1 MQSFWHELMMKT
13 GDQKD
18 EHLDD
23 DTSGIIPNQRLNLKK
38 RRWKIILSNMVSERT
53 HLWEISFKLIP
64 QKMQQNYNVDKFNAT
79 VVPKFKMLHC
89 LEKMQESCNK
99 HWKVWEET
107 ALRVIPNSP
116 KPKMELSN
124 GHVFVWLNALGLADH
139 NVLKGTQTLKTA
151 AAPTGF

>member
-1 MQSFWHELMMKT
+1 MKT

-53 HLWEISFKLIP
+53 HLWEISLEQIP

-79 VVPKFKMLHC
+79 VFPKFKMLQC

-99 HWKVWEET
+99 HWKV
-107 ALRVIPNSP
+107 
-116 KPKMELSN
+116 
-124 GHVFVWLNALGLADH
+124 
-139 NVLKGTQTLKTA
+139 
-151 AAPTGF
+151 